1 MKYFNVVVMNKG
13 NRRTELVKAHTKM
26 DSVKIARK
34 NNIGGVVIKS
44 DEVSAPVEEQIS
56 EFLKSFSKRGK
67 KKIKLNDK
75 IASIRQ
81 ISVMTDA
88 GISIID
94 TLDDIT
100 KNTRNKDLKEIYKNI
115 SSDINAGQSLSE
127 GIVKYKEQFGHV
139 TLAMTELGE
148 RTGNISGSYLKLSEI
163 LENMRENK
171 AKFKKAIRYP
181 IITLTAM
188 VIAFTVL
195 IMLVVPKFKV
205 MFEKFDAELPIPT
218 KILLNME
225 SALSNYG
232 LYILFGI
239 VFSIYFIVFNY
250 KRKPAFKYK
259 IDKLLVNPKFYLIN
273 NIVFYSTMYNFT
285 LVFTELVKAG
295 IPVSESLENSIEIIQ
310 NSYLKEKLLTVNEN
324 IGRGISLSESFA
336 ETGLFE
342 DMLIQMVR
350 AGEAGGQLD
359 KMMDKVTGYYDMRFQ
374 DIIDNLSTYIEPIM
388 MFLIAG
394 LVLLMALGIFMPMWD
409 LGSAV
414 NK

>member
-1 MKYFNVVVMNKG
+1 MKYFNVTTMDKG
-13 NRRTELVKAHTKM
+13 KRTTETIKAESKFKAISLIKGSHPG
-26 DSVKIARK
+26 I
-34 NNIGGVVIKS
+34 IVIKS
-44 DEVSAPVEEQIS
+44 VEISAPVEEQIAN
-56 EFLKSFSKRGK
+56 FFKNLKGASK
-67 KKIKLNDK
+67 KKIKMNDK
-75 IASIRQ
+75 ISSIRQ

-88 GISIID
+88 GISITD

-100 KNTRNKDLKEIYKNI
+100 NNTRNKRLKEIYTGI
-115 SSDINAGQSLSE
+115 STSINAGKSLSE
-127 GIVKYKEQFGHV
+127 GIEKYREEFGHI

-148 RTGNISGSYLKLSEI
+148 KTGNVSGAYAKLSDI
-163 LENMRENK
+163 LESMRDNR

-188 VIAFTVL
+188 IIAFTVL
-195 IMLVVPKFKV
+195 IMLVVPKFKT
-205 MFEKFDAELPIPT
+205 MFEKFGAELPIPT

-225 SALSNYG
+225 HVLSNYG
-232 LYILFGI
+232 PYVFIGILAT
-239 VFSIYFIVFNY
+239 VFLIIKSY
-250 KRKPAFKYK
+250 KSNKDFQYK
-259 IDKLLVNPKFYLIN
+259 VDKLLVNPKFYLIN

-285 LVFTELVKAG
+285 LVFTELIKAG
-295 IPVSESLENSIEIIQ
+295 IPVSESLENSIEMVQ
-310 NSYLKEKLLTVNEN
+310 NSYLKSKLIRVNEN
-324 IGRGISLSESFA
+324 IGRGKSLSESFA
-336 ETGLFE
+336 ETELFE

-359 KMMDKVTGYYDMRFQ
+359 KMMDKVTGYYNMRFQ

-414 NK
+414 NG